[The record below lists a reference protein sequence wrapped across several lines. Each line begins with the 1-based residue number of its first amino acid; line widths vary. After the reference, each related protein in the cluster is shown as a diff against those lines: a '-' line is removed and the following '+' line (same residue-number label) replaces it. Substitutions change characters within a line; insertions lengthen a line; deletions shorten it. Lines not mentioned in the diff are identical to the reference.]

1 MENEKDMSN
10 QTTQEKIERK
20 MKDLLSATSVEVI
33 DESWKHAGHAA
44 AGGGGHFIVHLVS
57 EKFEGVSLLDRNRM
71 VFDVLKEEMQGE
83 IHALAVKAKTPKEIS
98 RN

>member
-1 MENEKDMSN
+1 MTFPNTK
-10 QTTQEKIERK
+10 EKIETK
-20 MKDLLSATSVEVI
+20 MKDLLLATEVDVI

-71 VFDVLKEEMQGE
+71 IFDALKEEMKQE
-83 IHALAVKAKTPKEIS
+83 IHALVIKAKTPGEKK
-98 RN
+98 RL

>member
-1 MENEKDMSN
+1 MSN